1 MDALPFGV
9 YGFSVAVYVIGI
21 MLSIAGISLGIGY
34 AANKRSLK
42 EFGKEEIYQSVIN
55 GVLVG
60 SMLILFSQ
68 NGIVNSDYYCTY
80 YYVYCSS
87 VEAGTLI
94 RWEELSQCIEY
105 SCYYEQ

>member
-1 MDALPFGV
+1 MDILPFGA
-9 YGFSVAVYVIGI
+9 YGFSIAVYVIGI
-21 MLSIAGISLGIGY
+21 MLAIAGISLGIGY

-68 NGIVNSDYYCTY
+68 NGIVNRSALRIGPTCI
-80 YYVYCSS
+80 SS
-87 VEAGTLI
+87 VCT
-94 RWEELSQCIEY
+94 
-105 SCYYEQ
+105 